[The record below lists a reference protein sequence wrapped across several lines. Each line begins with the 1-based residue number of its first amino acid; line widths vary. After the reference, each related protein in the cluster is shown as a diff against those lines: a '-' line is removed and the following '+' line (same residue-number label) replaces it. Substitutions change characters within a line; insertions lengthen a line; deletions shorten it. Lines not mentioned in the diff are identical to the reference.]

1 MRNPG
6 DTFGKNLMRDVFELR
21 GLAETE
27 AEVPPGNAK
36 RIDVWFVPDD
46 RKIAS
51 APQFADI
58 LEEMAAEPSALELWS
73 GTVSEHEFHVT
84 FAKRE
89 NFRQTLEQRD
99 KRSWKRPMLWHVCA
113 CRPKKVIEAFGF
125 VSTNMPGRYRL
136 RNRGWRVQLVVAGE
150 LPTTRSTLLFRLLG
164 RGQVRRD
171 ALREWYALPDDAW
184 EKEVAYTWIVKVGLE
199 VRVNRSMTTN
209 DRELVMDARAWARD
223 HQAKLA
229 QKIEAKVTRKI
240 EAKVTR
246 KIEAKVTREVE
257 AKVTREVEAKVAR
270 EVEAKVA
277 LEIEARMQARLAE
290 ERRLAE
296 AQAAEERRLAE
307 AQAEVNQIA
316 HLFEHRLGRQFTSDE
331 RRVLRSRVET
341 LGSMHVAELVVD
353 LSTAEL
359 AAWLAA
365 DGTVRR
371 SRNKTRIAKVA
382 KPAGQPL
389 SNTPAR

>member
-246 KIEAKVTREVE
+246 
-257 AKVTREVEAKVAR
+257 EVEAKVAR

-382 KPAGQPL
+382 KPTSQPL

>member
-246 KIEAKVTREVE
+246 
-257 AKVTREVEAKVAR
+257 